1 MLKRTFLLFTVICM
15 GAVLFTTNIIAT
27 ERSNDQ
33 VITSEELQKMAGL
46 RNKMIE
52 SNYIKGQNA
61 LTKIPTMLDATP
73 MVPGLKEF
81 KQSLSMKNKLIMVAI
96 MFVLINLI
104 FYFGFDSSDESG
116 ENKEL
121 DFGEKLNDEIQND
134 SLDDLLQR
142 TNESLDLS

>member
-1 MLKRTFLLFTVICM
+1 
-15 GAVLFTTNIIAT
+15 
-27 ERSNDQ
+27 
-33 VITSEELQKMAGL
+33 
-46 RNKMIE
+46 
-52 SNYIKGQNA
+52 
-61 LTKIPTMLDATP
+61 
-73 MVPGLKEF
+73 
-81 KQSLSMKNKLIMVAI
+81 MKNKLIMVAI

-121 DFGEKLNDEIQND
+121 DFGEKLNDEIQSD